1 MVLLHSVAFFFFTL
15 LSFHPVKHFSL
26 HSMLEFST
34 AQHKVNNFLDGSFR
48 VFLKTKKK
56 VLQGSKYFMNMNILH
71 FDVEK
76 SFLLQT
82 SQK

>member
-1 MVLLHSVAFFFFTL
+1 
-15 LSFHPVKHFSL
+15 
-26 HSMLEFST
+26 MLEFST

-48 VFLKTKKK
+48 VFLKKKK
-56 VLQGSKYFMNMNILH
+56 KNVLQGSKYFMNMNIFH
-71 FDVEK
+71 FDAEK